1 MGGLQ
6 GARCYQ
12 ASQVSLLCFGPQRSH
27 PHEVVAKHSSMIG
40 VIHNPGIRRNELM
53 ALAGLQRMGR
63 NDGYESSMGPGRP
76 ADGTR

>member
-1 MGGLQ
+1 
-6 GARCYQ
+6 
-12 ASQVSLLCFGPQRSH
+12 
-27 PHEVVAKHSSMIG
+27 MIG